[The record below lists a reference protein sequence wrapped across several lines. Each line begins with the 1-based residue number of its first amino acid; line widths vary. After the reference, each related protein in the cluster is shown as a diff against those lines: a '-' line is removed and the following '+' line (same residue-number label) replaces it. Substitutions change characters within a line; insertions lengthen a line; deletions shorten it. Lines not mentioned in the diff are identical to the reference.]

1 MATVV
6 PMSES
11 RTMTAIQ
18 EGVFFAILFLVC
30 SRVEDIVSSGTL
42 SVIPKKSRWIMRQ
55 ILSFSFSLKVVCLS
69 DAFFLAIVRLD
80 VSAMQ

>member
-11 RTMTAIQ
+11 RRTMTTVQ
-18 EGVFFAILFLVC
+18 KGVFFAIYFLVC
-30 SRVEDIVSSGTL
+30 SRVEDMVSSRTL
-42 SVIPKKSRWIMRQ
+42 SMIPKKSRWMMRQ
-55 ILSFSFSLKVVCLS
+55 ILSFSFSLKVICSS

-80 VSAMQ
+80 VSAM